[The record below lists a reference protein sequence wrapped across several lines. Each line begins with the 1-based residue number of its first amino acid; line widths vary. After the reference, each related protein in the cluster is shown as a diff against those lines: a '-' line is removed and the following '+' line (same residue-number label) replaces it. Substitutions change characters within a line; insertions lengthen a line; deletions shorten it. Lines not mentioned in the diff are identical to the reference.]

1 MHSLDN
7 CVSLI
12 VEEKLEEDRHHFF
25 EIPLPEDFLSPGRR
39 HRTVSVALA
48 HTPLVRTTRFDYRGS
63 RMKFRVVAEK
73 SLDAV
78 TRVFRKTS
86 KDEREDNIPEF
97 RPPSIG
103 AQARDKG
110 TVQAARYDVR
120 QLTSKQR
127 EKRLY
132 VVVTRTV
139 PAWAKNWS
147 REEQYALVV
156 ALEDRSEHSVRYY
169 QQINAIVQLRQ
180 QQRVRVRS

>member
-1 MHSLDN
+1 
-7 CVSLI
+7 
-12 VEEKLEEDRHHFF
+12 
-25 EIPLPEDFLSPGRR
+25 
-39 HRTVSVALA
+39 
-48 HTPLVRTTRFDYRGS
+48 
-63 RMKFRVVAEK
+63 MKFRVVAEK